1 HTRFSRDWSSD
12 VCSCDLTTFSI
23 PIDAVIAMAEAEGN
37 QVIEISTG
45 WEKVRQLVYMAR
57 PMSEKLRTAVTE
69 RYPLR
74 FWSADATPHDRSDD
88 RRVGQQRRSR
98 CMH

>member
-1 HTRFSRDWSSD
+1 MG
-12 VCSCDLTTFSI
+12 TTFSI

-74 FWSADATPHDRSDD
+74 FWSADATPHDAAACGFIDEHE
-88 RRVGQQRRSR
+88 RVSISFPR
-98 CMH
+98 